1 MALTK
6 VGKEGITGI
15 DNSSDATAITID
27 SSERVGIGET
37 SPQTKLHIKTADAS
51 ATADSKAALILEG
64 TDATRADLQFLGDA
78 SAFQQVIFGDNS
90 DADVGRIAYDHGA
103 NTMRL
108 NVNAAEAARITS
120 DGIDFRN
127 ASGTKY
133 VLFKNGDGVHF
144 GATAGGNA
152 TSTVLDDYEEGSF
165 TPTIGGSSGNGSL
178 SYSTQAGTYTKI
190 GRAVNFNL
198 VVIASS
204 GVSGGS
210 GTLQIDGLPYSARAA
225 SSGQVYGWYGNASIG
240 YFFNLSSY
248 GTATQSIKLLGPAA
262 GNTYLRFHSFTNQG
276 DASAPP
282 TQANIQGSS
291 AFYVGGS
298 YEVD

>member
-27 SSERVGIGET
+27 SSERVMIGTTTEGVAGADELTVGNTSAGNGITIRSGT
-37 SPQTKLHIKTADAS
+37 SNS
-51 ATADSKAALILEG
+51 GALY
-64 TDATRADLQFLGDA
+64 F
-78 SAFQQVIFGDNS
+78 
-90 DADVGRIAYDHGA
+90 
-103 NTMRL
+103 
-108 NVNAAEAARITS
+108 S
-120 DGIDFRN
+120 DGTSGASEYDGGFEYSHGSQFMRFISAGSEQARMTTDGLDFRN
-127 ASGTKY
+127 STGTKY
-133 VLFKNGDGVHF
+133 VLFKNGDGIHF

-204 GVSGGS
+204 GVSGGG